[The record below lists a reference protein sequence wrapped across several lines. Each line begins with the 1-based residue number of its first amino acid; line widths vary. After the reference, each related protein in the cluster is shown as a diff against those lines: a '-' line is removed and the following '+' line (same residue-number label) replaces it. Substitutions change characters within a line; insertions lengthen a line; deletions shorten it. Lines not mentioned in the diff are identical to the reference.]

1 MLKEELKRRELPALP
16 TREEMMEII
25 QREEFGYLPSVKEY
39 SVCAD
44 NPVVVERRYS
54 CGAVTHS
61 YVNLT
66 ITVGQGSHTF
76 RLDRFLHVDGK
87 RRPLVILNN
96 IHPAD
101 TSPYFSKEEL
111 CEYDVDYL
119 VFAYKDVTSDDG
131 DFTTGLAP
139 LLLPN
144 GQATDTDCGK
154 IAMCNVFRQE
164 QSLLFLYGFQL
175 VL

>member
-1 MLKEELKRRELPALP
+1 MLKEELKRRNLPALP

-25 QREEFGYLPSVKEY
+25 QREQFGYLPSVKEY

-87 RRPLVILNN
+87 RVTKFACVDGPDFNAYEIDFDEAMSRGRAYQDFERHAYESTCNLLN
-96 IHPAD
+96 
-101 TSPYFSKEEL
+101 KE
-111 CEYDVDYL
+111 V
-119 VFAYKDVTSDDG
+119 
-131 DFTTGLAP
+131 
-139 LLLPN
+139 
-144 GQATDTDCGK
+144 
-154 IAMCNVFRQE
+154 R
-164 QSLLFLYGFQL
+164 
-175 VL
+175 

>member
-1 MLKEELKRRELPALP
+1 MLYQELKKRNLPSLP
-16 TREEMMEII
+16 TREEMKEII
-25 QREEFGYLPSVKEY
+25 QREEFGYLPSPSEY
-39 SVCAD
+39 SVSAD
-44 NPVVVERRYS
+44 KPVVVEKRYS

-66 ITVGQGSHTF
+66 ISVGGGSHTF
-76 RLDRFLHVDGK
+76 RVDRFLHVDGEK
-87 RRPLVILNN
+87 LPLVLLNN

-119 VFAYKDVTSDDG
+119 AFAYKDITSDNG

-144 GQATDTDCGK
+144 GPPLRSLQ
-154 IAMCNVFRQE
+154 FRNG
-164 QSLLFLYGFQL
+164 L
-175 VL
+175 